1 MMMIEARQA
10 ERIRSF
16 LRARIIYNNQNSTIE
31 CTVKN
36 ISSAGAKIELGNA
49 MSIPDAFDLEIP
61 QKGRTYRARLT
72 WRDATA
78 IGVRFVEDDAAP
90 KRDTPPGKVE
100 RLEREVRRLK
110 TVISHLTKRLEDLG
124 QDVSVC

>member
-90 KRDTPPGKVE
+90 KRDAPPGKVE
-100 RLEREVRRLK
+100 RLESEVRRLK